1 MGPILRL
8 QPKLNIEQ
16 LYEQLD
22 YSQGVLGKGREFVT
36 QYLLDD
42 GVDNLEDITVDDL
55 KVYRKYVKSLLMIN
69 KNQKKYFMNLLEQV
83 TFQEGKSFVAPQK
96 IVISKA
102 MDREI
107 ELLRRRLK
115 EKDRE
120 IVQLKSENVRLQKA
134 LNAKTLDEIN
144 NL

>member
-42 GVDNLEDITVDDL
+42 GVDL
-55 KVYRKYVKSLLMIN
+55 SLIH
-69 KNQKKYFMNLLEQV
+69 
-83 TFQEGKSFVAPQK
+83 
-96 IVISKA
+96 I
-102 MDREI
+102 
-107 ELLRRRLK
+107 
-115 EKDRE
+115 
-120 IVQLKSENVRLQKA
+120 
-134 LNAKTLDEIN
+134 
-144 NL
+144 

>member
-1 MGPILRL
+1 MRAQEL
-8 QPKLNIEQ
+8 
-16 LYEQLD
+16 
-22 YSQGVLGKGREFVT
+22 
-36 QYLLDD
+36 
-42 GVDNLEDITVDDL
+42 
-55 KVYRKYVKSLLMIN
+55 
-69 KNQKKYFMNLLEQV
+69 
-83 TFQEGKSFVAPQK
+83 QEGKSFVAPQK

>member
-55 KVYRKYVKSLLMIN
+55 KVYRKYK
-69 KNQKKYFMNLLEQV
+69 
-83 TFQEGKSFVAPQK
+83 
-96 IVISKA
+96 
-102 MDREI
+102 
-107 ELLRRRLK
+107 
-115 EKDRE
+115 
-120 IVQLKSENVRLQKA
+120 
-134 LNAKTLDEIN
+134 
-144 NL
+144 

>member
-42 GVDNLEDITVDDL
+42 GVDNLEESEEVFHE
-55 KVYRKYVKSLLMIN
+55 SLGAGDFCIP
-69 KNQKKYFMNLLEQV
+69 YSYESDV
-83 TFQEGKSFVAPQK
+83 G
-96 IVISKA
+96 
-102 MDREI
+102 
-107 ELLRRRLK
+107 
-115 EKDRE
+115 
-120 IVQLKSENVRLQKA
+120 
-134 LNAKTLDEIN
+134 
-144 NL
+144 